1 MLFERHIDRKW
12 HYTSRLKTL
21 ESFALKIETG
31 RCANPNAIEDYF
43 GCLIVVQNISEISI
57 AVEMVTRF
65 CTIEY
70 RRPKSDSITHKNS
83 DSFPFDDLRLY
94 AKLKAEEFLPEDP
107 LTNIVFEI
115 QVKTFLQ
122 HAWSIATH
130 DLIYKSDKVSWAR
143 ERIAYQIKAI
153 LEQAEVSI
161 SGADKL
167 SELPE
172 VSKENPD
179 FTLLKEVQKLII
191 DSWVKEDLPAD
202 TLRLSR
208 TVFDLLK
215 ATGLSVKEL
224 KSILETETSLG
235 KGVKTRDLTPYT
247 ILLQSIINQKPDVI
261 RKFDSNTKNRF
272 KIFLPNE
279 VALGGLVIKQVEH
292 FIFLR

>member
-1 MLFERHIDRKW
+1 
-12 HYTSRLKTL
+12 L

-43 GCLIVVQNISEISI
+43 GCLIVVQSISEIAI
-57 AVEMVTRF
+57 ALAMITKF

-70 RRPKSDSITHKNS
+70 RRPKSDDVTHKNS

-94 AKLKAEEFLPEDP
+94 AKLRAEEFLPEDP

-130 DLIYKSDKVSWAR
+130 DLIYKSDKISWAR

-191 DSWVKEDLPAD
+191 DSWDSEDLPAD

-215 ATGLSVKEL
+215 ALGLSVKEL
-224 KSILETETSLG
+224 EIILAAETGVG

-247 ILLQSIINQKPDVI
+247 IILQSIINQKPDFI
-261 RKFDSNTKNRF
+261 KKFDSNTKNRF
-272 KIFLPNE
+272 KIFLPKE
-279 VALGGLVIKQVEH
+279 VSLGDLVISKAEYFVV
-292 FIFLR
+292 LK